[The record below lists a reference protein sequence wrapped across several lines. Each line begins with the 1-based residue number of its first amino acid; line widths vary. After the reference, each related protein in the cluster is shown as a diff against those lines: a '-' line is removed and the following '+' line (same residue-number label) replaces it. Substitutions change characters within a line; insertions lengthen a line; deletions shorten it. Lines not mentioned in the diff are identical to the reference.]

1 MMEKSNLSNT
11 EFRVTIIRILNNMK
25 KRQRNQKEDQSEI
38 KNATSEINK
47 TSEVINSRL
56 DEAEDQISNLGLLLL
71 LLLFCF
77 LILREKVHKIG

>member
-1 MMEKSNLSNT
+1 MEKSNLSNT
-11 EFRVTIIRILNNMK
+11 EFRVMIIRILNNMK

-38 KNATSEINK
+38 KNATSEINN

>member
-11 EFRVTIIRILNNMK
+11 EFRVMIIRILNNMK

-38 KNATSEINK
+38 KNAISEINN
-47 TSEVINSRL
+47 TSKVINSRL

>member
-1 MMEKSNLSNT
+1 MEKSNLSNT

-38 KNATSEINK
+38 KNAISEINN
-47 TSEVINSRL
+47 TSKVINSRL